1 MGQGVDKKC
10 QLILVRIKRGGK
22 VWRWWLSGINHR
34 VVRRCQHFLYNTN
47 HTCEPP
53 YDQDEEWTKTQTD
66 TDRHRQTQTHTVK
79 DKSEPFLHI
88 FTTLTTLFKLR
99 MIRVNKIH
107 RVEKIKRSRQRVIWM
122 GHKMIFVRTS

>member
-1 MGQGVDKKC
+1 MELITAWSGAASTSCTTPTTPASHLMIKMRSGQ
-10 QLILVRIKRGGK
+10 R
-22 VWRWWLSGINHR
+22 HR
-34 VVRRCQHFLYNTN
+34 Q
-47 HTCEPP
+47 
-53 YDQDEEWTKTQTD
+53 TQTD